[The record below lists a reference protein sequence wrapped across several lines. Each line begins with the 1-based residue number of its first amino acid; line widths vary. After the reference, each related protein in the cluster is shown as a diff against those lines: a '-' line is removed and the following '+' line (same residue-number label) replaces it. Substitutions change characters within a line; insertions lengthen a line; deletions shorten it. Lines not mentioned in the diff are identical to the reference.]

1 MDYDTACES
10 RFTPRRV
17 MAELSR
23 NGFDSFVVGDHV
35 ETSCEIVDRDGRITT
50 EIKHFTVGRDG
61 RISGK
66 EVLDWLGY

>member
-10 RFTPRRV
+10 RLTPRRV

-23 NGFDSFVVGDHV
+23 NGFDSSFYGDYV
-35 ETSCEIVDRDGRITT
+35 ETSCEAFDENGVRHV
-50 EIKHFTVGRDG
+50 EIMHFPVGRDG

-66 EVLDWLGY
+66 DVLDWLGY